1 MTIGAQFVPKR
12 RDPAVDMNALRL
24 SAKKEVAQNYSTS
37 LMSNTK
43 WRTLF
48 KALGTSGI
56 DIKGIAVKFVGESQE
71 WSPVFPIL
79 YPPHA
84 YVDLWPLNVC
94 PLVEIEWIEFRRIV
108 VEKRP
113 NNVPPALLP
122 QDVDAIRA
130 VIDATGK
137 RFPIEVTEQGLRI
150 VGHLK

>member
-1 MTIGAQFVPKR
+1 
-12 RDPAVDMNALRL
+12 MNALRL
-24 SAKKEVAQNYSTS
+24 SARKEVARNYSTS

-48 KALGTSGI
+48 KALEASDV
-56 DIKGIAVKFVGESQE
+56 DIKGIAVKFVGDSHEC
-71 WSPVFPIL
+71 SPVFPGL

-84 YVDLWPLNVC
+84 YVDLWPLNVH

-108 VEKRP
+108 VKTRP

-122 QDVDAIRA
+122 QDVDAIRT
-130 VIDATGK
+130 VIEATGK

>member
-1 MTIGAQFVPKR
+1 
-12 RDPAVDMNALRL
+12 MNALRL
-24 SAKKEVAQNYSTS
+24 NAKKEVTQSYSAS

-48 KALGTSGI
+48 EALEASDV
-56 DIKGIAVKFVGESQE
+56 DIKGITVKFVGDGKE
-71 WSPVFPIL
+71 WSPVFPGL

-84 YVDLWPLNVC
+84 YVDLWPLNVY

-108 VEKRP
+108 VKKRS
-113 NNVPPALLP
+113 NNVPPALVP

-130 VIDATGK
+130 AIDATGK

-150 VGHLK
+150 IGHLK

>member
-1 MTIGAQFVPKR
+1 
-12 RDPAVDMNALRL
+12 MNALRL
-24 SAKKEVAQNYSTS
+24 RAKKEVTQKYSAS

-48 KALGTSGI
+48 KALENSGV
-56 DIKGIAVKFVGESQE
+56 DIKGIAVKFVGDSEE
-71 WSPVFPIL
+71 WSPVFPGL

-84 YVDLWPLNVC
+84 YVDLWPLNVH

-108 VEKRP
+108 MKTRP

-122 QDVDAIRA
+122 QDIDAIRK
-130 VIDATGK
+130 VIEATGK
-137 RFPIEVTEQGLRI
+137 RFPLEATEQGLRV

>member
-1 MTIGAQFVPKR
+1 
-12 RDPAVDMNALRL
+12 MNALRL
-24 SAKKEVAQNYSTS
+24 SARKDVAQNYSAS

-48 KALGTSGI
+48 KALEASDV
-56 DIKGIAVKFVGESQE
+56 DIKGITVKFVGDNQE
-71 WSPVFPIL
+71 WSPVFPSL

-84 YVDLWPLNVC
+84 YVDLWPLNVY

-137 RFPIEVTEQGLRI
+137 RFPIEFTEQGLRV
-150 VGHLK
+150 VGHLR

>member
-1 MTIGAQFVPKR
+1 MPKR
-12 RDPAVDMNALRL
+12 RDPAVDINALLL